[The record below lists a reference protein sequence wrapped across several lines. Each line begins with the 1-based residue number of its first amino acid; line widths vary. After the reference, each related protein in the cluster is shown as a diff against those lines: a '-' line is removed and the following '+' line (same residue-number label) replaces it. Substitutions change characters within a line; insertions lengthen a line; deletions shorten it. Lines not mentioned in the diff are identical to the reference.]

1 MIGGDGAVGEE
12 ASASP
17 NANALTSV
25 LVEATSHPNLFAFS
39 QFLALPN
46 LLQVLL
52 SPIIIVGASVYR
64 FYTFNEYYFID
75 FCFHSFSMTL
85 QLQAT
90 ENSVYLDMLRLFAH
104 GTWSDY
110 KSKHVDNGFTF
121 YVFFFFSLCI
131 YCFGFLVVLICL
143 SLVTMVFRLLLLF
156 DCFKN
161 FFCLFLYL
169 LFLILIGSFFFH

>member
-1 MIGGDGAVGEE
+1 MEQLVKQ

-25 LVEATSHPNLFAFS
+25 LVEATSHLNLFAFS

-85 QLQAT
+85 QLQVT

-110 KSKHVDNGFTF
+110 KIATIVVVMTTVAITTIANDGHANSSSDNSDGDDDHANGGGD
-121 YVFFFFSLCI
+121 S
-131 YCFGFLVVLICL
+131 
-143 SLVTMVFRLLLLF
+143 
-156 DCFKN
+156 
-161 FFCLFLYL
+161 
-169 LFLILIGSFFFH
+169 H

>member
-1 MIGGDGAVGEE
+1 MEQLVKQ

-25 LVEATSHPNLFAFS
+25 LVEATSHLNLFAFS

-85 QLQAT
+85 QLQVT

-110 KSKHVDNGFTF
+110 KRMFARMKLKGIDGVHTSRGA
-121 YVFFFFSLCI
+121 
-131 YCFGFLVVLICL
+131 FGLIRCK
-143 SLVTMVFRLLLLF
+143 V
-156 DCFKN
+156 KN
-161 FFCLFLYL
+161 LTRA
-169 LFLILIGSFFFH
+169 

>member
-1 MIGGDGAVGEE
+1 MIHKRVVIGGDGAVGEE

-46 LLQVLL
+46 LLQ
-52 SPIIIVGASVYR
+52 
-64 FYTFNEYYFID
+64 
-75 FCFHSFSMTL
+75 
-85 QLQAT
+85 LQAT

-121 YVFFFFSLCI
+121 YFFNITVMFLHLVAAPSTI
-131 YCFGFLVVLICL
+131 KYGGFLVE
-143 SLVTMVFRLLLLF
+143 LLF
-156 DCFKN
+156 IIH
-161 FFCLFLYL
+161 Y
-169 LFLILIGSFFFH
+169 